1 MWDVFHNSISVYHN
15 LTNDYF
21 YPSDAALMRIHLS
34 VEVLNADM
42 LNLMEVICDC
52 TINHEHRCDRKS
64 DFIAKIKVPWG
75 KH

>member
-1 MWDVFHNSISVYHN
+1 MWDVFHNSIPVYHK

-21 YPSDAALMRIHLS
+21 YPSDAALIRNHLA

-52 TINHEHRCDRKS
+52 TINHEYRCDP
-64 DFIAKIKVPWG
+64 KI
-75 KH
+75 